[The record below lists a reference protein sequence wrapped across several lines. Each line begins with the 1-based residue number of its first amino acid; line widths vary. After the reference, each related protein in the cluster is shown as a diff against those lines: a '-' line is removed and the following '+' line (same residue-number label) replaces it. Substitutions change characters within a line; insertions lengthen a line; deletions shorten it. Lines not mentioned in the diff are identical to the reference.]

1 MNNPK
6 ELYDDVLEL
15 EEKIALF
22 RSALKK
28 IAYAQVLPSDNYTK
42 VFQKIAKDALLENFD
57 AK

>member
-6 ELYDDVLEL
+6 ELYDDVLGL

-42 VFQKIAKDALLENFD
+42 VFQKIAKDALQEKFD
-57 AK
+57 DK